1 GGCRPTGPTASPK
14 ISSQVA
20 ALKTAEPAAV
30 LHTLAY
36 FAVVYFA
43 QRTQADGFF
52 TVGFLDDTCAPTT
65 VYAAY
70 NAVRGQKDIYN
81 DLYARHENT
90 PEAVRRMREAVVR
103 HVQEM
108 REQGA

>member
-1 GGCRPTGPTASPK
+1 MTR
-14 ISSQVA
+14 
-20 ALKTAEPAAV
+20 
-30 LHTLAY
+30 
-36 FAVVYFA
+36 
-43 QRTQADGFF
+43 
-52 TVGFLDDTCAPTT
+52 APTT
-65 VYAAY
+65 VYTAY

-90 PEAVRRMREAVVR
+90 PEAVRRMREAVLR

>member
-1 GGCRPTGPTASPK
+1 
-14 ISSQVA
+14 
-20 ALKTAEPAAV
+20 
-30 LHTLAY
+30 
-36 FAVVYFA
+36 VVYFA

-65 VYAAY
+65 VYTAY

-90 PEAVRRMREAVVR
+90 PEAVRRMREAVLR
-103 HVQEM
+103 TVQEM
-108 REQGA
+108 REPGAWRARLLAWSPSQAVPAASAAPASSQLAALRAVTSFW